1 MKIKFILILI
11 FYFFLTAGCSTNE
24 TGTSTNDDF
33 TKQETY
39 IEMRD
44 GVKLFTIILFP
55 DDRSTDYPIL
65 LMRTPY
71 SSDGYSKNQFKK
83 VQEYQRKEK
92 FIFVFQDVRGKFMSE
107 GEYINMRP
115 HIPNKL
121 GREIDESSDTYDTIE
136 WLVNNVENN
145 NGNVGLWGISY
156 PGFYAAMGAIEAHP
170 ALKFVSP
177 QAPIAD
183 WFIGDD
189 MHHNGALSLLLSF
202 NFFQIFDLQRD
213 SLHRNW
219 PRGIEYT
226 SPDAYTFFLKM
237 GAIKNFDKKILKGK
251 IPFWKDIVS
260 NPDYNNF
267 WKSRSTMQYLD
278 NIRPAVMTVGGW
290 FDGENLFGALNTYKS
305 IEEKNPEIINKL
317 VVGPWIHGGW
327 VRTNGDSLGDIYFGS
342 NTSDFYKNQV
352 ELPIY
357 KQFLKNEEAAELPEA
372 LMFCTGSNEWH
383 KLNQWPPA
391 QTSVRKI
398 FIDDYGS
405 IIFEPEN
412 ISNDAAFDK
421 YISDPSKPV
430 PYTAQILDS
439 KSSYAKSYL
448 IEDQRFAS
456 TRPDVLV
463 YQSDPLEED
472 ITIAGPFTA
481 DLYVST
487 SGTDSDFIVKIIDCY
502 PDEEPDPSPNP
513 NKVEMGGYQQLV
525 RGDIMRG
532 KYRNSFENPE
542 PFVPNEVTNIKF
554 KLQDVFHTFK
564 AGHKIMIQIQ
574 SSWFPLFDRNPQRFI
589 NIYQADDSD
598 FQKAEIK
605 IYHTKK
611 YPSSIEC
618 LYFESDNKL

>member
-1 MKIKFILILI
+1 MKIKFTSIL
-11 FYFFLTAGCSTNE
+11 FFFLFIAVSCSTNE
-24 TGTSTNDDF
+24 NNTTLEDDY

-44 GVKLFTIILFP
+44 GVKLFTIIFSP
-55 DDRSTDYPIL
+55 IDTSSEYPIL

-71 SSDGYSKNQFKK
+71 SSDGYSRNQFKT
-83 VQEYQRKEK
+83 VQEYQRNEK

-107 GEYINMRP
+107 GKYVNMRP
-115 HIPNKL
+115 HNPNKS
-121 GREIDESSDTYDTIE
+121 GKEIDESSDTYDTIE
-136 WLVNNVENN
+136 WLVNNVKNN

-156 PGFYAAMGAIEAHP
+156 PGFYAAVGAIDAHP

-219 PRGIEYT
+219 PKRIEYT
-226 SPDAYTFFLKM
+226 SPDAYTFFLNM

-251 IPFWKDIVS
+251 IPFWINILN

-267 WKSRSTMQYLD
+267 WKSRSTMQYF
-278 NIRPAVMTVGGW
+278 NNVKPAVMTVGGW
-290 FDGENLFGALNTYKS
+290 FDGENLFGALNTYQS
-305 IEEKNPEIINKL
+305 IEDKNPGIVNKL
-317 VVGPWIHGGW
+317 VVGPWVHGGW
-327 VRTNGDSLGDIYFGS
+327 VRTTGDSLGDIYFGS
-342 NTSDFYKNQV
+342 NTSKFYKYEV

-357 KQFLKNEEAAELPEA
+357 NHFLKNEEPPELPEA
-372 LMFCTGSNEWH
+372 LMFCTGSNKWFEFD
-383 KLNQWPPA
+383 QWPPS
-391 QTSVRKI
+391 QVSKKKI
-398 FIDDYGS
+398 YIDDNGN
-405 IIFEPEN
+405 IHFDARN
-412 ISNDAAFDK
+412 ISNADAFDN

-430 PYTAQILDS
+430 PYTSQILDS
-439 KSSYAKSYL
+439 RSSYVKSYL

-463 YQSDPLEED
+463 YQSEALAKDF
-472 ITIAGPFTA
+472 TIAGPLTA

-502 PDEEPDPSPNP
+502 PDDEPNP
-513 NKVEMGGYQQLV
+513 NPNPNRVEMGGYQQLV

-532 KYRNSFENPE
+532 KYRNGFDNPE
-542 PFVPNEVTNIKF
+542 PFAPNKITNVKF
-554 KLQDVFHTFK
+554 KLQDIFHTFK
-564 AGHKIMIQIQ
+564 AGHKIMVQIQ
-574 SSWFPLFDRNPQRFI
+574 SSWFPLFDRNPQRFT

-605 IYHTKK
+605 IYHTKE
-611 YPSSIEC
+611 YPSSIEF
-618 LYFESDNKL
+618 LYFEDD

>member
-1 MKIKFILILI
+1 MKIKFTSILI
-11 FYFFLTAGCSTNE
+11 FYLFLAASCSTNE
-24 TGTSTNDDF
+24 NNFSPNDDY

-44 GVKLFTIILFP
+44 GVKLFTIIFSP
-55 DDRSTDYPIL
+55 VDRSTEHPIL

-71 SSDGYSKNQFKK
+71 SSDGYTNNQFKK

-92 FIFVFQDVRGKFMSE
+92 FIFAFQDVRGKFMSE
-107 GEYINMRP
+107 GEYMNMRP

-121 GREIDESSDTYDTIE
+121 GKEIDESSDTYDTIE

-156 PGFYAAMGAIEAHP
+156 PGFYAAMGAIDAHP

-219 PRGIEYT
+219 PQRIEYT

-237 GAIKNFDKKILKGK
+237 GAIKNFNKKILKGN
-251 IPFWKDIVS
+251 IPFWNEIVN

-267 WKSRSTMQYLD
+267 WKSRSTMQYFS
-278 NIRPAVMTVGGW
+278 NVNPAVMTVGGW

-305 IEEKNPEIINKL
+305 IEENNPGIVNKL

-327 VRTNGDSLGDIYFGS
+327 VRTKGDSLGDTYFGS
-342 NTSDFYKNQV
+342 NTSDFYKYKV

-357 KQFLKNEEAAELPEA
+357 KQFLKNEEAPELPEA

-383 KLNQWPPA
+383 ELDKWPPA
-391 QTSVRKI
+391 QTSERKI
-398 FIDDYGS
+398 YIDDNERLLFDS
-405 IIFEPEN
+405 RN
-412 ISNDAAFDK
+412 INNNKAFDN
-421 YISDPSKPV
+421 YISDPAKPV
-430 PYTAQILDS
+430 PYTSQILDS
-439 KSSYAKSYL
+439 RNSYAKSYL

-456 TRPDVLV
+456 TRSDVLV
-463 YQSDPLEED
+463 YQSDPLKED
-472 ITIAGPFTA
+472 FTIAGPLTA

-502 PDEEPDPSPNP
+502 PDDEPDPSPNP

-589 NIYQADDSD
+589 NIYEGDDSD
-598 FQKAEIK
+598 FQKAEIR
-605 IYHTKK
+605 IYHTNE
-611 YPSSIEC
+611 YPSSIEF
-618 LYFESDNKL
+618 LYFESD